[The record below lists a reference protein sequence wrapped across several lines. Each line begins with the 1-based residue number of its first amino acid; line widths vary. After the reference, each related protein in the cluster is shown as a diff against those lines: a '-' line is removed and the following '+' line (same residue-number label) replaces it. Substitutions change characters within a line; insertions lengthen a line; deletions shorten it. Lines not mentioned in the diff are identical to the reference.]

1 MDRYLGILQ
10 DLLTRFGLNAIAA
23 IAIFLI
29 GRWAAQLVRR
39 IIRRVMVKAKMDP
52 TLTSFVIALSYY
64 GVLTMAVIAALNRLG
79 IQTASLVAV
88 LGAAGLAIGLALQGS
103 LSNFASGALI
113 IIFRPFNVG
122 DLIEGGGV
130 FGRVEDIDVLTTALV
145 TLDNKRVTI
154 PNAKLT
160 GNNIVNYSALGKLR
174 VDTVIGVSYGADIDR
189 VKAAIADTLSQDP
202 LVLKNPQPTVA
213 VMELADSSVKFAVRP
228 WAHPDHYWQVYFNTQ
243 EAVKKRLDAE
253 GIVIPFPQRDVHVFS
268 KINPNPLEAQADLQ
282 NGSVLP

>member
-1 MDRYLGILQ
+1 MLEIDEYIEILR
-10 DLLTRFGLNAIAA
+10 DLVTRFGLNAIAA
-23 IAIFLI
+23 LAIFLI

-64 GVLTMAVIAALNRLG
+64 GVLATAVIAALNRLG
-79 IQTASLVAV
+79 IQTASLIAV

-103 LSNFASGALI
+103 LANFASGALI

-130 FGRVEDIDVLTTALV
+130 FGRVEDIDVLTTVLV

-160 GNNIVNYSALGKLR
+160 GDNIVNHSALGKLR
-174 VDTVIGVSYGADIDR
+174 VDTVISVAYDADIDQ
-189 VKAAIADTLSQDP
+189 VKAAIADTLAQDP
-202 LVLKNPQPTVA
+202 LVLKDPQPTVA
-213 VMELADSSVKFAVRP
+213 VMELADSSVNFAVRP

-253 GIVIPFPQRDVHVFS
+253 GITIPFPQRDVHIFS
-268 KINPNPLEAQADLQ
+268 NN
-282 NGSVLP
+282 